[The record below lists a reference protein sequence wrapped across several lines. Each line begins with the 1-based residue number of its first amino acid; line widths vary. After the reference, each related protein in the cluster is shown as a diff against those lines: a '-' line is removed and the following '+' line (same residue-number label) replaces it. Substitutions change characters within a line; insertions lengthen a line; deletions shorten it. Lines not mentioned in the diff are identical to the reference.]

1 MLRLEPLLS
10 TSVVTG
16 DGFLDEVT
24 THLIAAGGK
33 RLRPMLALA
42 SATGGRRAATQEDL
56 LGGVAVELV
65 HLASLY
71 HDDVIDE
78 ATVRRNVESVNSRF
92 GNLVAIVAGDYLLAR
107 SAAIAAGLGTEIAGL
122 LATTLGELCQGQVAE
137 VRSAF
142 QTSRT
147 KEDYFS
153 AIAGKTAALM
163 ACSCRIGA
171 LTGGLPRTEVDAF
184 TTFGQ
189 CLGMVFQLRDDVL
202 DIVAVEGEL
211 GKPAGQDLAEGIYT
225 LPVLLALEDPDVGRE
240 RGPLLGHPLGQP
252 ERDKAREIVAGST
265 AIAQTVAVGR
275 AFATRATEA
284 TAGLASPELSTGF
297 CNLTDSLFVDLPG

>member
-1 MLRLEPLLS
+1 
-10 TSVVTG
+10 
-16 DGFLDEVT
+16 
-24 THLIAAGGK
+24 
-33 RLRPMLALA
+33 
-42 SATGGRRAATQEDL
+42 
-56 LGGVAVELV
+56 
-65 HLASLY
+65 
-71 HDDVIDE
+71 
-78 ATVRRNVESVNSRF
+78 
-92 GNLVAIVAGDYLLAR
+92 
-107 SAAIAAGLGTEIAGL
+107 
-122 LATTLGELCQGQVAE
+122 

-225 LPVLLALEDPDVGRE
+225 CRYC
-240 RGPLLGHPLGQP
+240 
-252 ERDKAREIVAGST
+252 
-265 AIAQTVAVGR
+265 
-275 AFATRATEA
+275 
-284 TAGLASPELSTGF
+284 SPSRTP
-297 CNLTDSLFVDLPG
+297 TWP